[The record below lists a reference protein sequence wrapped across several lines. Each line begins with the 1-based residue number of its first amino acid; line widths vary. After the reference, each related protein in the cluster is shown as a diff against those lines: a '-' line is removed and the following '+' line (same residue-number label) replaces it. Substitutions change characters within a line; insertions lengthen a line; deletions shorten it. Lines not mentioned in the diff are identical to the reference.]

1 MFGIIKKFL
10 RILVLGVFLSSN
22 SYADSKFAKDLA
34 KVSKHNGFI
43 DNKGEIYSIEQITDK
58 KNTILII
65 FNHGSTNDQAIDK
78 CTKAWD
84 KVPPVILSLHDQ
96 KIKNFQIK
104 IYKLCSGVRGW
115 SKSEQDRMFNGHK
128 VSKKSFLKLTNKEGL
143 PLIQTQ
149 KQFLKQKVIK
159 EKINNFID
167 QGFENIVLAGQ
178 SAGSWASITLKSK
191 FPEKI
196 DGVIAFNP
204 AFSGKRNNRKQ
215 WPYWEAIRSYGI
227 SVMNLANLKNT
238 MVYAHN
244 KDGYENLET
253 LSFLSD
259 LSTVTFMDITGLDCK
274 GTMTLGKGHGIA
286 LTECFAEHEAKDKNI
301 IKFLEEIF

>member
-1 MFGIIKKFL
+1 MEKILIILLF
-10 RILVLGVFLSSN
+10 IIFSSN
-22 SYADSKFAKDLA
+22 VYADSKFEKDLA
-34 KVSKHNGFI
+34 KVSKNSGFI
-43 DNKGEIYSIEQITDK
+43 DNKKKIYYIEKITDK
-58 KNTILII
+58 KNTVLII
-65 FNHGSTNDQAIDK
+65 YNHGSTNDQTIDK
-78 CTKAWD
+78 CTKPWD

-115 SKSEQDRMFNGHK
+115 SKSEQDRMWKGHK
-128 VSKKSFLKLTNKEGL
+128 GNKNTFLELTNQEGL

-149 KQFLKQKVIK
+149 KQFRKQKVIK
-159 EKINNFID
+159 EKINNLID

-178 SAGSWASITLKSK
+178 SAGSWASITLKSQ

-204 AFSGKRNNRKQ
+204 AFAGKLHVRKK

-227 SVMNLANLKNT
+227 SLMNLTNLKNT
-238 MVYAHN
+238 MVYAHS
-244 KDGYENLET
+244 KDSYETPKT

-259 LSTVTFMDITGLDCK
+259 LSTVTFIDISGLDCK
-274 GTMTLGKGHGIA
+274 GKAMLGKAHGIA
-286 LTECFAEHEAKDKNI
+286 LTKCFAEHETKDKNI
-301 IKFLEEIF
+301 IKFIEEIF

>member
-1 MFGIIKKFL
+1 MKKFL
-10 RILVLGVFLSSN
+10 IFLVFIIFSSN
-22 SYADSKFAKDLA
+22 VYSDSKFEKDLA
-34 KVSKHNGFI
+34 KVSEHNGFI

-65 FNHGSTNDQAIDK
+65 FNHGSGNDQTIDK
-78 CTKAWD
+78 CTKSWD

-115 SKSEQDRMFNGHK
+115 SKSEQDKMWKGHEVNK
-128 VSKKSFLKLTNKEGL
+128 ESFLKLTNKEGL
-143 PLIQTQ
+143 PLIQKQ

-159 EKINNFID
+159 EKIDNFID
-167 QGFENIVLAGQ
+167 QGFENIVLVGQ
-178 SAGSWASITLKSK
+178 SAGSWASITLKSQ

-204 AFSGKRNNRKQ
+204 AFAGKLNNRKQ

-227 SVMNLANLKNT
+227 SFMDLTNLKNT
-238 MVYAHN
+238 MVYAHS
-244 KDGYENLET
+244 KDSYETPKT

-259 LSTVTFMDITGLDCK
+259 LSTVTFVDISGLDCK
-274 GTMTLGKGHGIA
+274 GKTMLGKGHGIA
-286 LTECFAEHEAKDKNI
+286 LTQCFAEHETKDKNI

>member
-1 MFGIIKKFL
+1 MKKFL
-10 RILVLGVFLSSN
+10 IFLVFVIFSSN
-22 SYADSKFAKDLA
+22 AYSDSKFEKDLA
-34 KVSKHNGFI
+34 KVSEHNGFI

-58 KNTILII
+58 KNTVLII
-65 FNHGSTNDQAIDK
+65 YNHGSMNDQTVDK
-78 CTKAWD
+78 CTKPWD

-115 SKSEQDRMFNGHK
+115 SKSEQDRMWKGHEGG
-128 VSKKSFLKLTNKEGL
+128 KKSFLKLTNKEGL
-143 PLIQTQ
+143 PLIQKQ
-149 KQFLKQKVIK
+149 KQFLKQKIIK

-204 AFSGKRNNRKQ
+204 AFSGKRNSRIK

-227 SVMNLANLKNT
+227 SIMNLENLKNT
-238 MVYAHN
+238 MVYSHS
-244 KDGYENLET
+244 KDSYETPTT

-259 LSTVTFMDITGLDCK
+259 LSTVTFVDISGLDCK
-274 GTMTLGKGHGIA
+274 GTLMLGKGHGIA

-301 IKFLEEIF
+301 IKFIEEIF

>member
-1 MFGIIKKFL
+1 MEKILIILLF
-10 RILVLGVFLSSN
+10 IIFSSN
-22 SYADSKFAKDLA
+22 VYADSKFEKDLA
-34 KVSKHNGFI
+34 KVSEHNGFI

-65 FNHGSTNDQAIDK
+65 YNHGSNNDQTIDK

-115 SKSEQDRMFNGHK
+115 SKADQDRMWKGYE
-128 VSKKSFLKLTNKEGL
+128 VKKKAFLELTNKEGL

-167 QGFENIVLAGQ
+167 QGFENIVLVGQ

-227 SVMNLANLKNT
+227 SVMNLTNLKNT
-238 MVYAHN
+238 MVYAHS
-244 KDGYENLET
+244 KDSYEKPKT

-259 LSTVTFMDITGLDCK
+259 LSTVTFIDISGLDCK
-274 GTMTLGKGHGIA
+274 GKAMLGKGHGIA
-286 LTECFAEHEAKDKNI
+286 LTECFAEHETKDKNI
-301 IKFLEEIF
+301 IKFIEEIF